1 MQDLDESAAQEP
13 ASDRIVAVT
22 VEDPA
27 LGGLLRLTL
36 EARRTVLV
44 GKNGAGKSRLLEDLH
59 AAALAATRLGTRGRP
74 ERVKFEVQLG
84 GVPLDYSYVCTRAPE
99 RTEDPDDRMSWY
111 WNERC
116 IDAATGRRLWQVGE
130 GIATIGDDQPVAMI
144 PIHGLLHLR
153 SSSAFTFPSEVDP
166 LRALLRGVRLIRAG
180 VPRQA
185 TAREPVRLQR
195 VRDGVGQAG
204 SPWTGR
210 GDDRLLDVVKTL
222 VSWFEVRR
230 DQFDAVVEVGR
241 RLQVLQEIDVTLE
254 AHPHPPA
261 EQEAELFVDGVNFG
275 LLSDGTQRIV
285 ELVIKLVDPA
295 VTVLLLEEPE
305 TSVHPGLL
313 GRVLAEL
320 DAFDPG
326 RQVVISTHSL
336 GVVDAAAAGDIRV
349 VERSAAGTTSVRPL
363 NADEQQRLRIYLD
376 DGLELADFLFSG
388 ALD

>member
-1 MQDLDESAAQEP
+1 MNDRDEPVAPEP
-13 ASDRIVAVT
+13 ASDRVVAVT
-22 VEDPA
+22 VDDPG

-36 EARRTVLV
+36 GARRTVLV

-59 AAALAATRLGTRGRP
+59 GAALAAIRLSTLDRP
-74 ERVKFEVQLG
+74 ERAKFELQVG
-84 GVPLDYSYVCTRAPE
+84 GASLEYSYVCARVPE
-99 RTEDPDDRMSWY
+99 PTAEPDDRMSWY
-111 WNERC
+111 WTEQC
-116 IDAATGRRLWQVGE
+116 VEVGTGRKLWDVGD
-130 GIATIGDDQPVAMI
+130 GVATIGGGQPVAMM

-153 SSSAFTFPSEVDP
+153 SSAAFTFPPEVDP

-180 VPRQA
+180 VPRHG
-185 TAREPVRLQR
+185 TVREAVRLQCSR
-195 VRDGVGQAG
+195 GTDGRTA

-210 GDDRLLDVVKTL
+210 GDERLLDVVKTL
-222 VSWFEVRR
+222 VSWFEVER
-230 DQFDAVVEVGR
+230 DQFDAAVEIGR
-241 RLQVLQEIDVTLE
+241 RLQVLQKIEVEIDDY
-254 AHPHPPA
+254 PHPPA
-261 EQEAELFVDGVNFG
+261 EQEAEMFVDGVNFG

-285 ELVIKLVDPA
+285 ELIVKLVDPA

-320 DAFDPG
+320 DAVDHG

-336 GVVDAAAAGDIRV
+336 GVVDATAADDIRV
-349 VERSAAGTTSVRPL
+349 VERSAAGVTSVRPL

>member
-1 MQDLDESAAQEP
+1 MHDPDEAAVYEP

-74 ERVKFEVQLG
+74 ERVKFELEVG
-84 GVPLDYSYVCTRAPE
+84 GARLDYSYVCARVPE
-99 RTEDPDDRMSWY
+99 RTADPDDRMSWY
-111 WNERC
+111 WQEQC
-116 IDAATGRRLWQVGE
+116 VDAATGRKLWQVGE
-130 GIATIGDDQPVAMI
+130 GIATIGDGQPVAMI

-153 SSSAFTFPSEVDP
+153 SSAAFTFPPEVEP

-180 VPRQA
+180 VPRHAAGRQA
-185 TAREPVRLQR
+185 VRLQR
-195 VRDGVGQAG
+195 ARDGGGQVG
-204 SPWTGR
+204 SPWSGR
-210 GDDRLLDVVKTL
+210 GDERLIDVVKTL
-222 VSWFEVRR
+222 VAWFEVERE
-230 DQFDAVVEVGR
+230 QFDTVVEIGR
-241 RLQVLQEIDVTLE
+241 RLQVLQAIEVEIED
-254 AHPHPPA
+254 HPHPPA
-261 EQEAELFVDGVNFG
+261 EQEAEVFVDGVNFG
-275 LLSDGTQRIV
+275 FLSDGTQRIV
-285 ELVIKLVDPA
+285 ELIIKLVDPA

-320 DAFDPG
+320 DAFDHG

-349 VERSAAGTTSVRPL
+349 VERSADGRTSVRPL

>member
-1 MQDLDESAAQEP
+1 MHHPDESAALEP

-22 VEDPA
+22 VDDPA

-59 AAALAATRLGTRGRP
+59 AAALAATRLGTRGPP
-74 ERVKFEVQLG
+74 ERVKFELQVG
-84 GVPLDYSYVCTRAPE
+84 GAPLHYSYVCARVPE
-99 RTEDPDDRMSWY
+99 RTADPDDRMSWY
-111 WNERC
+111 WNEQC
-116 IDAATGRRLWQVGE
+116 LDAATGRQLWQVGE
-130 GIATIGDDQPVAMI
+130 GIATIGDGQPVAMI

-153 SSSAFTFPSEVDP
+153 SSSAFTFPPEVDP
-166 LRALLRGVRLIRAG
+166 VRALLRGVRLIRAG

-185 TAREPVRLQR
+185 TTREAVRLQCPR
-195 VRDGVGQAG
+195 GRDSRAA
-204 SPWTGR
+204 SPWTGH
-210 GDDRLLDVVKTL
+210 GDERLLDVVKTL
-222 VSWFEVRR
+222 VSWFEVERE
-230 DQFDAVVEVGR
+230 QFDAVVEIGR
-241 RLQVLQEIDVTLE
+241 RLQVLHEIEVKIDDY
-254 AHPHPPA
+254 PHPPA
-261 EQEAELFVDGVNFG
+261 ELEAEMFVDGVNFG
-275 LLSDGTQRIV
+275 LLSDGTQRIL

-313 GRVLAEL
+313 GRLLAEL
-320 DAFDPG
+320 DAHDPG

-336 GVVDAAAAGDIRV
+336 GVVDAAASGDIRII
-349 VERSAAGTTSVRPL
+349 ERTAAGTTSVRPL
-363 NADEQQRLRIYLD
+363 NAEEQQRLRIYLD